1 MAKASFLNPHF
12 LLSFLLFS
20 LVRAIQNP
28 DLKPLMNFKSAADK
42 SNKLTSWSSTTDV
55 CTWSGVTCFQNRIS
69 RLVLENLDLTGSFE
83 PLASLTQLRVL
94 SLKQNRLSGPVP
106 NLSNLTAIRILLLSH
121 NGFASEFPASVSS
134 LSRLYRLDLSFN
146 NFSGEIPVTINRLT
160 HLLTLRLEENR
171 FSGQVSSLNLPNLQ
185 ELNVSGNRLSGEI
198 PQSFSSFPIA
208 AFGSNAALCGAPLEK
223 CKSSESN
230 PTKPGSDGAIASPLM
245 PGRNPTVIAS
255 SPSSLPAT
263 GNPNKTPNPQRRHN
277 ATKISPLALIAI
289 ILGDVLVLALVSL
302 LLYCYFVRNYVA
314 KMREGK
320 GSRVLEGEKIVYSS
334 SPYPAQPGYERGRM
348 VFFEGVRRF
357 ELEDLLRASAEML
370 GKGGFGTAYKA
381 VLDDG
386 NVLAVKRLKD
396 ANVGGKREFEQQM
409 EVLGRLRHPH
419 LVSLKAYYFA
429 REEKLLVYDYMPNGS
444 LFWLLHG
451 SHRPPTTVHRP
462 EIFVGFKEMV
472 GGYMDARSLS
482 RNRGPGRTPLDWTT
496 RLRIAAGAARG
507 LAFIHNTCKTLK
519 LTHGNIKSTNVLL
532 DKSGDARVSDFGL
545 SIFASPG
552 NNAPRSNGYRAPELS
567 SDGRKPTQKSDVY
580 SFGVLLLE
588 ILTGKC
594 PSVVDNNGGGVGYG
608 YSGPVDLPRW
618 VQSVVREEWTAEV
631 FDLELMRYKDIEE
644 EMVGLLQIAM
654 ACTSA
659 SPDQRPKISHV
670 VKLIDEIRGV
680 EVSPCHDQALDSVS
694 DSPCMSEDTCG
705 GVSQ

>member
-1 MAKASFLNPHF
+1 MAKLSSLFPHF
-12 LLSFLLFS
+12 LLSFLFFS
-20 LVRAIQNP
+20 LVLAIPNP
-28 DLKPLMNFKSAADK
+28 DLKPLMDFKSAAGK
-42 SNKLTSWSSTTDV
+42 SNKLTSWNSTTHV
-55 CTWSGVTCFQNRIS
+55 CTWSGVTCFRNRIS
-69 RLVLENLDLTGSFE
+69 RLVLENLGLTGSFQ

-94 SLKQNRLSGPVP
+94 SLKQNHLLGPVP
-106 NLSNLTAIRILLLSH
+106 DLSNLTALKLLFLSH
-121 NGFASEFPASVSS
+121 NQFTGEFPASVTS
-134 LSRLYRLDLSFN
+134 LFRLYRLDLSFN
-146 NFSGEIPVTINRLT
+146 NFTGGIPVTINRLT

-171 FSGQVSSLNLPNLQ
+171 FSGPVSGLNLPNLQ
-185 ELNVSGNRLSGEI
+185 DLNISANRLSGEI
-198 PQSFSSFPIA
+198 PESLSSFPMA
-208 AFGSNAALCGAPLEK
+208 AFGSNTALCGAPLEK
-223 CKSSESN
+223 CKSTGSD
-230 PTKPGSDGAIASPLM
+230 PTKPGSDGALASPLM

-255 SPSSLPAT
+255 SPSSLPAS
-263 GNPNKTPNPQRRHN
+263 GNPNRTPNSQRRHN
-277 ATKISPLALIAI
+277 AGKISPLALIAI

-302 LLYCYFVRNYVA
+302 LLYCYFWRNYVA
-314 KMREGK
+314 KMRDGK
-320 GSRVLEGEKIVYSS
+320 GSKVLEGEKIVYSS
-334 SPYPAQPGYERGRM
+334 SPYPAQPGFERGRM

-409 EVLGRLRHPH
+409 EVLGRLRHPN

-451 SHRPPTTVHRP
+451 
-462 EIFVGFKEMV
+462 
-472 GGYMDARSLS
+472 
-482 RNRGPGRTPLDWTT
+482 NRGPGRTPLDWTT
-496 RLRIAAGAARG
+496 RLKVAAGAARG
-507 LAFIHNTCKTLK
+507 LAFIHYTCKALK

-545 SIFASPG
+545 TIFASPT

-594 PSVVDNNGGGVGYG
+594 PSVVDNGGAAVYGYG
-608 YSGPVDLPRW
+608 GPLDLPRW

-670 VKLIDEIRGV
+670 VKMIDEIRGV
-680 EVSPCHDQALDSVS
+680 EVSPSHDQALDSVS
-694 DSPCMSEDTCG
+694 DSPCLSEDTCG
-705 GVSQ
+705 GAVSQ